1 MPPVCNT
8 MRPYNIKPLAFCEPQ
23 TDEQSEVT
31 ADGTHIII
39 CPTAHWAWGDATDSD
54 RYRVAV
60 LNPGTHHWADR
71 FDLPSTPHPTFE
83 AAVEAANEIHRKA
96 VEKFLEPSR
105 VSVEPIGEKHRDGN
119 PYLTNEGWVM
129 WLTASEARGWGRNQG
144 WCPFGMTPTLVIT
157 IHP

>member
-1 MPPVCNT
+1 
-8 MRPYNIKPLAFCEPQ
+8 MRPYNIKPLDFSANEACKTVNSVIRITHEK
-23 TDEQSEVT
+23 
-31 ADGTHIII
+31 DGWNVWVDGCTWCL
-39 CPTAHWAWGDATDSD
+39 CP
-54 RYRVAV
+54 Y
-60 LNPGTHHWADR
+60 
-71 FDLPSTPHPTFE
+71 PTFK

-96 VEKFLEPSR
+96 VEKFLEPAR

-144 WCPFGMTPTLVIT
+144 WFLCSEGGNLEICADEGLFGVSDPTLVIT